1 MSRKFTFFGL
11 LAAVIAAL
19 ILATTAAASGILTV
33 RDPAAAATGRGSDPG
48 IPVPRLLPGGQPVY
62 APHEPGQLV
71 AHRDGRRVAQLASPP
86 VELQALRV
94 WMLDQPTTVAPD
106 AVAFTVLSSLEYTL
120 GNKQHVLVTTAQPS
134 AAATQRALSLGND
147 AVPLPNGVTG
157 WLTTGIPGQ
166 EPNQIAFA
174 QDGLIVTL
182 AGDVPV
188 GLLRGLA
195 AQVVVR

>member
-1 MSRKFTFFGL
+1 
-11 LAAVIAAL
+11 
-19 ILATTAAASGILTV
+19 
-33 RDPAAAATGRGSDPG
+33 
-48 IPVPRLLPGGQPVY
+48 
-62 APHEPGQLV
+62 
-71 AHRDGRRVAQLASPP
+71 
-86 VELQALRV
+86 
-94 WMLDQPTTVAPD
+94 
-106 AVAFTVLSSLEYTL
+106 VAFTVLSSLEYTL
-120 GNKQHVLVTTAQPS
+120 GNKQHVLVTTARPS

-157 WLTTGIPGQ
+157 WLTTGISGQ